1 MNYPK
6 STRGRAWIAIVHI
19 KNMTNMNM
27 TETDYKNP
35 EFLADFLTHK
45 WNESGKGRTS
55 AVAVCMS
62 ADGCYHAHMALYGNT
77 TTLSNV
83 AKLLNDSHVEP
94 QLGGKAQL
102 QAYLLKQGKYA
113 EKGEVILYTKD
124 IEKVQDVPGR
134 RNDLEV
140 IEEMLVKG
148 FTPQQILESNFQFYK
163 YEKMI
168 LHAYTDQ
175 RIRESPI
182 KQEVYVEFHVGDSG
196 TGKTYFYN
204 QLCNEHSAD
213 NIYILT
219 DYDNNA
225 SGGLDSYMKIG
236 APPILF
242 MDEFKGYG
250 ISYGKL
256 LTMLNGYTRM
266 QTHSRYTNSYN
277 LWNEVYITS
286 VYPPEAIYH
295 NMVAYEHQDL
305 DSYTQLIRRIS
316 KIVYHYI
323 ENGEYKTYSIDS
335 KDYTNYE
342 DLRNMV
348 ANPNQPDNGFI
359 QISEAEQLQI
369 PFLNDGSENI
379 TYEKEN

>member
-1 MNYPK
+1 MGFSTN
-6 STRGRAWIAIVHI
+6 TRGRAWIVIVQI
-19 KNMTNMNM
+19 LNMLNMGL
-27 TETDYKNP
+27 TEDKYMNP
-35 EFLADFLTHK
+35 EYLANYLSYL
-45 WNESGKGRTS
+45 WNESGKGRTC
-55 AVAVCMS
+55 AIAVCIS
-62 ADGCYHAHMALYGNT
+62 ANGCYHAHMALYGNT

-83 AKLLNDSHVEP
+83 AKILYSSHVEP
-94 QLGGKAQL
+94 QLGGKAEL
-102 QAYLLKQGKYA
+102 QNYLLKQGKYE
-113 EKGEVILYTKD
+113 EKGETILYVKD
-124 IEKVQDVPGR
+124 IDKIQDVSGK

-140 IEEMLVKG
+140 IEEMLIKG
-148 FTPQQILESNFQFYK
+148 FTPQQILDTNFQFYR

-175 RIRESPI
+175 RIREAPI
-182 KQEVYVEFHVGDSG
+182 QQELYVEYHVGDSG
-196 TGKTYFYN
+196 TGKTYFYK
-204 QLCNEHSAD
+204 QLCEKAGVD

-242 MDEFKGYG
+242 MDEYKGFG

-256 LTMLNGYTRM
+256 LIMLNGYTRM

-286 VYPPEAIYH
+286 VYPPEAIYQ
-295 NMVAYEHQDL
+295 NMVSNEHQDL
-305 DSYTQLIRRIS
+305 DSYTQLLRRIN

-323 ENGEYKTYSIDS
+323 ENGEYKTYPIDS
-335 KDYTNYE
+335 KDYTTYE

-348 ANPNQPDNGFI
+348 AQLNQSDNSFI

-369 PFLNDGSENI
+369 PFV
-379 TYEKEN
+379 